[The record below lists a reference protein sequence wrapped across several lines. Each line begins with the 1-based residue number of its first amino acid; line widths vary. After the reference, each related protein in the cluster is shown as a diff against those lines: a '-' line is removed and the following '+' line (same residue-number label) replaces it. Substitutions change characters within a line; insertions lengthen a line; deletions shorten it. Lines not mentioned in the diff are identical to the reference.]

1 MTEVGVYG
9 ATNNLAANAAKLLDP
24 VAEGNDLSGTHK
36 CEVQGVEEEDN
47 ILPCD
52 TKKTK

>member
-1 MTEVGVYG
+1 MTEVGVYR
-9 ATNNLAANAAKLLDP
+9 AANNLTANAAELLDP
-24 VAEGNDLSGTHK
+24 VAEGNDLSGAHK

-47 ILPCD
+47 ILPCK